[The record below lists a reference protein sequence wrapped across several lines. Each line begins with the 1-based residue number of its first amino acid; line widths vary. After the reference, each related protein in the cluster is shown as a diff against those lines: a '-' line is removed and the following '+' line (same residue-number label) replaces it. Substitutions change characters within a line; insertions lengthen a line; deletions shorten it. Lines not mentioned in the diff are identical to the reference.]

1 MERNVPKDRRT
12 LRTQKALIEAL
23 VALVREREWD
33 AISVQMICDRA
44 DVARSSFYAHYQSR
58 ADLIDAAFA
67 AALDYFGRPSE
78 SVPGQNGRPDV
89 VEWLID
95 HISGGG
101 DFFRKAQSSA
111 GGQAIT
117 ARFRATVSEMLGQE
131 LALRGT
137 PVSREALAFVTGGT
151 FAVIENWVRDGRR
164 EPADVLTKRL
174 RAQIRAAIGR
184 AQ

>member
-1 MERNVPKDRRT
+1 MERNAPKDRRT

-33 AISVQMICDRA
+33 EISVQMICNRA

-67 AALDYFGRPSE
+67 AALDYFGGPSDT
-78 SVPGQNGRPDV
+78 VPGQNGRPDV

-117 ARFRATVSEMLGQE
+117 ARFRATVSEMLWQE
-131 LALRGT
+131 LALRGS
-137 PVSREALAFVTGGT
+137 PVSREAMVFATGGT
-151 FAVIENWVRDGRR
+151 FAVIEKWLRDGQR
-164 EPADVLTKRL
+164 EAPTTLAERL
-174 RAQIRAAIGR
+174 QALIVAVSGQPK
-184 AQ
+184 